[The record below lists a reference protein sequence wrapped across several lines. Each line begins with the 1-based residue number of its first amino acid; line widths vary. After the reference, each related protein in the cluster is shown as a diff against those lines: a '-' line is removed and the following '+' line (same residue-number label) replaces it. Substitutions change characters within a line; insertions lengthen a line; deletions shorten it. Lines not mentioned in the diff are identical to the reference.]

1 MANELWQQRVQR
13 AQEVTA
19 ERKGID
25 ISVMLSPR
33 NPSADGSAHRAE
45 EVVVKAVTKPVVAP
59 VVADVVAEAEAVVE
73 SVAPVAV
80 AEAAAPAADAA
91 ADRVA
96 AAKARAAAK
105 AASNGAPVVAAVA
118 APAPKPA
125 AAPRPAPAPI
135 PAKVPAV
142 QAAPVE
148 VGQAGMNRREFV
160 TYAWAAAL
168 GLVTLE
174 GGLASY
180 LFMYPRFKA
189 GQFGGKFDLGA
200 ASLLPPTG
208 DSPKPNPDGK
218 FWLINS
224 DAGPKAIYMVCTHLG
239 CLYKW
244 EPSNNRFECPC
255 HGSKFSREGFYIE
268 GPAPR
273 SLDQFIVEVE
283 EGGVV
288 ALTTESDQGAIP
300 PAVPSPGAKIRVNTG
315 KRVLGG
321 PSADSPAKG
330 KPAG

>member
-1 MANELWQQRVQR
+1 MANELWNQRVLQ
-13 AQEVTA
+13 AQQITA

-33 NPSADGSAHRAE
+33 NPSADGSAHKAE
-45 EVVVKAVTKPVVAP
+45 EAVTELVTASVVT
-59 VVADVVAEAEAVVE
+59 DVVAEAEAVVE
-73 SVAPVAV
+73 AAAPVAV
-80 AEAAAPAADAA
+80 AEAAAPATDAA

-105 AASNGAPVVAAVA
+105 ATSNGAPAAA
-118 APAPKPA
+118 AAKPA
-125 AAPRPAPAPI
+125 APNPT
-135 PAKVPAV
+135 PAKAPAV
-142 QAAPVE
+142 QAAPAE
-148 VGQAGMNRREFV
+148 VGQSGMNRREFV

-174 GGLASY
+174 GGLATFQ
-180 LFMYPRFKA
+180 FMYPRFKA

-200 ASLLPPTG
+200 ATILPLT
-208 DSPKPNPDGK
+208 DAAPKPDPNGK
-218 FWLINS
+218 FWLVNT

-273 SLDQFIVEVE
+273 SLDQFIVEVD

-288 ALTTESDQGAIP
+288 ALSTDGDIGVVP
-300 PAVPSPGAKIRVNTG
+300 PAVPSPGAEIRVNTG
-315 KRVLGG
+315 KRIKGH
-321 PSADSPAKG
+321 PSAESPAKG
-330 KPAG
+330 TG